1 MRNSVDATVTLKQT
15 SSTIRDSNCSL
26 GDAIT
31 TTTDVADS
39 VLTEAV
45 LRRLNDSLER
55 QAKRIA
61 QALHDEAAQ
70 LLAAAHIALA
80 EAAGGLPTSARERLQ
95 AVGSNLDGI
104 EEQLRR
110 LAHELRP
117 RILDDLGLVPAVRF
131 LADGF
136 GKRHAI
142 AVSVDAMLIRLP
154 SVIETTVYRVVQEA
168 LTNVAR
174 HSRARHVGIG
184 LYQVRR
190 VFYCTVRDDGV
201 GFGPSE
207 ILAEVGEQGFGLAGA
222 RDQITAL
229 GGTMEIR
236 SAPGAGTELTIIIPL
251 E

>member
-1 MRNSVDATVTLKQT
+1 VRKAWTTTVTLNQT
-15 SSTIRDSNCSL
+15 LPPIRDANCNV

-31 TTTDVADS
+31 TTRDVTDP

-117 RILDDLGLVPAVRF
+117 RIHDDQGLVPAVRF

-142 AVSVDAMLIRLP
+142 SVTVDAMLIRLP
-154 SVIETTVYRVVQEA
+154 AVIETTIYRVVQEA
-168 LTNVAR
+168 LTNVGR

-184 LYQVRR
+184 LFQARR
-190 VFYCTVRDDGV
+190 MFYCTVRDDGV
-201 GFGPSE
+201 GFGPSPM
-207 ILAEVGEQGFGLAGA
+207 LPEVAEQGFGLAGA

-236 SAPGAGTELTIIIPL
+236 SAPGAGTELTIVIPL